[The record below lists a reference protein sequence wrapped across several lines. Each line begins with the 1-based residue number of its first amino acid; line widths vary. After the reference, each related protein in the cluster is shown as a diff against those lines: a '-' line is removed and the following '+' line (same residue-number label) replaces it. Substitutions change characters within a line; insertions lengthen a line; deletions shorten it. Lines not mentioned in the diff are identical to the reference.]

1 MNQIKLIKIDR
12 YKNQQRAGTGLAM
25 PSLIKI
31 EDGEKQMKAYVEK
44 RVSRRCSYEAVVTC
58 AYFNS
63 DRFYRAK
70 TTNHS
75 REGIYFESDFPLKRG
90 STIYIR
96 MERFCL
102 SINTVSATAPS

>member
-1 MNQIKLIKIDR
+1 
-12 YKNQQRAGTGLAM
+12 
-25 PSLIKI
+25 
-31 EDGEKQMKAYVEK
+31 MKAYVEK

-63 DRFYRAK
+63 DRFFRAK

-96 MERFCL
+96 MEHYRTEP
-102 SINTVSATAPS
+102 TVLKDCCCGGVPYVALAEVKWCQELPSTDDYYRIGLKYLEPAV